1 MLFEI
6 YKYVNVFYQIHL
18 YIINS
23 VAYMR
28 ESDMDKY
35 QLFMIF
41 YLLGISL
48 VISVGL
54 LILKPKYIKYSP
66 IISIVI
72 SNILLFMESSF
83 LLSDI
88 LSNNYDHTTIFALY
102 LLIPGQALFSVVI
115 AVIVWTIYYIK
126 NKIKHE

>member
-1 MLFEI
+1 
-6 YKYVNVFYQIHL
+6 
-18 YIINS
+18 
-23 VAYMR
+23 MR

-41 YLLGISL
+41 YLMGISL
-48 VISVGL
+48 AISVGL
-54 LILKPKYIKYSP
+54 LILKPQYIKYSP

-72 SNILLFMESSF
+72 SNILLFMDSSF

-88 LSNNYDHTTIFALY
+88 LTNNYDHTTIFALY
-102 LLIPGQALFSVVI
+102 VLIPGQALFSIII

-126 NKIKHE
+126 KKIKHE